1 MISASGGEFASCLV
15 RVPTEV
21 VKSRTQTGAYGV
33 GTSSLTTAVNTLR
46 YEGVRGFYR
55 GFGITIAREIPFTSI
70 QFPLYEWLKRTLS
83 ATYLGG
89 RRPNS
94 AEAAVCGSIAGGVSA
109 ALTTPL
115 DVVKTRVML
124 EARKPGLD
132 GKVESPSVLSFPRRL
147 VQIATA
153 EGVGAL
159 FSGWVPRTIAIGAGG
174 AVFLG
179 IYDFCVNIGRE
190 PVTEPRLA

>member
-1 MISASGGEFASCLV
+1 M
-15 RVPTEV
+15 
-21 VKSRTQTGAYGV
+21 VKSRTQTAAYGS
-33 GTSSLTTAVNTLR
+33 GSSWQTAVNTLK
-46 YEGVRGFYR
+46 YEGVAGFYR

-70 QFPLYEWLKRTLS
+70 QFPLYEWLKRRYSAAYLS
-83 ATYLGG
+83 G

-94 AEAAVCGSIAGGVSA
+94 AEAAVCGSIAGAFSA
-109 ALTTPL
+109 AVTTPL

-124 EARKPGLD
+124 EARGAD
-132 GKVESPSVLSFPRRL
+132 GVVKNPSVLSFPSRL
-147 VQIATA
+147 VGIVSA

-179 IYDFCVNIGRE
+179 IYDFCVNLGRTDE
-190 PVTEPRLA
+190 IE